1 MYAALFSCLQHTSR
15 GTQPPSLLSAGGGGD
30 ISGPGEQSVEIIFLE
45 LGAHQVSLLDLLRL
59 LRQRRKE
66 DEEAQLFVVE
76 QLRRAE
82 AIATQASV
90 HTVLTV

>member
-1 MYAALFSCLQHTSR
+1 MIET
-15 GTQPPSLLSAGGGGD
+15 
-30 ISGPGEQSVEIIFLE
+30 FLE

-66 DEEAQLFVVE
+66 DEEAQVFVVE

-82 AIATQASV
+82 AIATQASTKHDSRV
-90 HTVLTV
+90 THQITIHYFSPLEYVV